1 MKRKFSK
8 CLSAVLAASM
18 VFTLAQPATLN
29 TILAADEDTAET
41 TVESEEPTEDSDVD
55 SAYEAVNESDEGITE
70 EEVIVTAEESDAAAE
85 EAEDAAAEESNEE
98 TVTETAEEAATET
111 NTENDAETT
120 EETTA
125 EETTADYSGQVDTVT
140 VNGTEC
146 YYFVPDS
153 DLVGTRTCSSP
164 IFVVFGDEDYTAE
177 TALAEAHTSGLAK
190 LAEEEG
196 SIVVFASSSG
206 NTWSSD
212 DDGLYA
218 AILDTFSDSSTN
230 TYVDG
235 KTSDGVY
242 AGTAERIYIYAEG
255 SGADFVAARYL
266 QAVISSITYSDGYT
280 RTVNI
285 TPTCVNLFNVSVLAD
300 SAYEDTEVP
309 AVVVNGPE
317 GYESL
322 LASLN
327 PDNGKYDVTTSSVTD
342 GFDAETLLAEYE
354 AVTGTVRRQSGIIA
368 PVTDY
373 ASYGITESINYYDI
387 DAGTLKVYEYF
398 TDTTANAEDG
408 TIPVVMLYHGGGST
422 AEYVAMASDWPVLGS
437 QENFIVFSVQ
447 DHTSYTSD
455 DMTELLYQLEE
466 KYPQI
471 DTSRIYATGFSM
483 GAVKS
488 WNTGMKYTSVYAG
501 IIPMDAG
508 YMSEEDGSY
517 SMDGIE
523 ISDLIMPVFYVAG
536 TASPLP
542 EMPHQAGE
550 SNNVDQMLE
559 VYFDMNNIEGGY
571 TYDETVDNI
580 WGIESDA
587 TETVTA
593 IRFGTDLTIDYYN
606 SEDGN
611 CYTALCA
618 VNGKQ
623 HEVYPT
629 ETYAAWAF
637 ISQFSR
643 NEDGTVT
650 LASAETTYNTTDLET
665 AIAEAE
671 ALEESN
677 YTAKS
682 WSALQ
687 EALTAAKAA
696 LAAQESQEAI
706 DAAAA
711 NLNAAINALEL
722 FSETKES
729 DADDTTNTE
738 STADSTTSTSTAKT
752 GDYGTVSVWLILFA
766 AGGLAAV
773 IALRKRL
780 AK

>member
-1 MKRKFSK
+1 MKRNFSK
-8 CLSAVLAASM
+8 CVSAVLAASM
-18 VFTLAQPATLN
+18 VFTLVQPATLS
-29 TILAADEDTAET
+29 TVLAADENAAET
-41 TVESEEPTEDSDVD
+41 ATVEE
-55 SAYEAVNESDEGITE
+55 
-70 EEVIVTAEESDAAAE
+70 DAAAE
-85 EAEDAAAEESNEE
+85 EAISEVTAEDTAETVDAAAEEDAA
-98 TVTETAEEAATET
+98 ETAAEEESEATDET
-111 NTENDAETT
+111 SAENTAVTVAEDAV

-125 EETTADYSGQVDTVT
+125 NYTGHVDIVT
-140 VNGTEC
+140 VSGTEC

-177 TALAEAHTSGLAK
+177 TALITAHTSGLAQ

-206 NTWSSD
+206 DAWGEA
-212 DDGLYA
+212 DDGLYS

-235 KTSDGVY
+235 KASDGVY

-255 SGADFVAARYL
+255 SGADFVAERYL
-266 QAVISSITYSDGYT
+266 QAVISSITYADGYT

-285 TPTCVNLFNVSVLAD
+285 TPTCVNLFNVSVLAE
-300 SAYEDTEVP
+300 SEYEDVEVP
-309 AVVVNGPE
+309 AVIVNGPD
-317 GYESL
+317 GYEEV

-327 PDNGKYDVTTSSVTD
+327 PDNGKYDMTTSAVTD

-354 AVTGTVRRQSGIIA
+354 SVTGTVRRQSGIIA

-373 ASYGITESINYYDI
+373 ESYGITESINYYDI
-387 DAGTLKVYEYF
+387 EAGTLKVYEYF
-398 TDTTANAEDG
+398 TDATANAADG

-523 ISDLIMPVFYVAG
+523 IGDLIMPVFYVAG

-550 SNNVDQMLE
+550 TNNVDQMLE

-571 TYDETVDNI
+571 TYDASVGNV
-580 WGIESDA
+580 WGIEGDA

-593 IRFGTDLTIDYYN
+593 LRFGTDLTIDYFN

-618 VNGKQ
+618 VDGK
-623 HEVYPT
+623 
-629 ETYAAWAF
+629 
-637 ISQFSR
+637 
-643 NEDGTVT
+643 
-650 LASAETTYNTTDLET
+650 
-665 AIAEAE
+665 
-671 ALEESN
+671 
-677 YTAKS
+677 
-682 WSALQ
+682 
-687 EALTAAKAA
+687 
-696 LAAQESQEAI
+696 
-706 DAAAA
+706 
-711 NLNAAINALEL
+711 
-722 FSETKES
+722 
-729 DADDTTNTE
+729 
-738 STADSTTSTSTAKT
+738 
-752 GDYGTVSVWLILFA
+752 
-766 AGGLAAV
+766 
-773 IALRKRL
+773 
-780 AK
+780 